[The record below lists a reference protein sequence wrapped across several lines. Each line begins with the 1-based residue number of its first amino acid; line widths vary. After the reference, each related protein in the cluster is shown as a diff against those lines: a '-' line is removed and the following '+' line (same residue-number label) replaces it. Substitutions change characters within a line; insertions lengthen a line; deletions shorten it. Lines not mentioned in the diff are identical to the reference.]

1 MRPAIIEQVKQ
12 SKFICSACGSARDRD
27 CAAPALERLAEI
39 KEQARQRQIKKR
51 EQKQEPRH
59 VTNDAAASAEARKAA
74 YAAKEEEE
82 VLTPEEERRRHALF
96 QEHLGEVL
104 AEHDK
109 AVPEEPDKTEEWV
122 SPIEDRD
129 GKWVIL
135 YRTVFG
141 TFDSE
146 EAAEGWA
153 MTHYPAAR
161 RWAQQLEASEADPP
175 AKKGGRPT
183 GSKNKPKEA
192 TPPEAIPGNS
202 VDIDAGTEEA
212 RGEETIS
219 PPTIPDDGL
228 DLRGTFLDRRNEAS
242 PEGAA

>member
-1 MRPAIIEQVKQ
+1 
-12 SKFICSACGSARDRD
+12 
-27 CAAPALERLAEI
+27 
-39 KEQARQRQIKKR
+39 
-51 EQKQEPRH
+51 
-59 VTNDAAASAEARKAA
+59 
-74 YAAKEEEE
+74 
-82 VLTPEEERRRHALF
+82 
-96 QEHLGEVL
+96 
-104 AEHDK
+104 
-109 AVPEEPDKTEEWV
+109 
-122 SPIEDRD
+122 
-129 GKWVIL
+129 
-135 YRTVFG
+135 
-141 TFDSE
+141 
-146 EAAEGWA
+146 

-175 AKKGGRPT
+175 AKKGGRPP

-228 DLRGTFLDRRNEAS
+228 DLPGTFLDRRNEAS